1 MENKNRNATTLVGSC
16 SRVGSWGLKMK
27 GTDGRWEDTESSFFY
42 AKDQGEYERKS
53 DMKLH
58 ARCLSREIGDL
69 LQRKG
74 DYAQAPEEECVVIPL
89 CEIQTLVP
97 SCMTHENE

>member
-1 MENKNRNATTLVGSC
+1 
-16 SRVGSWGLKMK
+16 MK

-42 AKDQGEYERKS
+42 AKDRGEHERKS

-69 LQRKG
+69 LRRKG
-74 DYAQAPEEECVVIPL
+74 DYAQAPEEEGVVIPL
-89 CEIQTLVP
+89 CEIQTLVL